1 MAERKHSQSGK
12 AGGPFGAARGAF
24 APPGVTPF
32 LWRPSAPANDN
43 PTPIGKRISRA
54 LRLLTIAA
62 ILGSL
67 VWSAVYFR

>member
-1 MAERKHSQSGK
+1 MAECKHSQSGK

-32 LWRPSAPANDN
+32 LWRPPAPANDN
-43 PTPIGKRISRA
+43 PAPMAKRISRA
-54 LRLLTIAA
+54 LRLLTILA

-67 VWSAVYFR
+67 IWSAVYFR